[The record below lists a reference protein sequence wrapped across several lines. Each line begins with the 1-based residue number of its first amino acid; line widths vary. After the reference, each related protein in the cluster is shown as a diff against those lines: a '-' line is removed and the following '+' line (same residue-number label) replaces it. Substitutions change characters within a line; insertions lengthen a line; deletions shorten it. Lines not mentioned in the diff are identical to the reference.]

1 MPHERSLHIIDNW
14 IILKKQTIYVGIFSD
29 RFPIIKLNDMLNN
42 MVCWKKENVIMQS
55 YHCLIISSSLM
66 FQILK
71 LKSKLNI
78 RHEKL
83 IYIYFKDDLNMNI
96 LKTK

>member
-1 MPHERSLHIIDNW
+1 
-14 IILKKQTIYVGIFSD
+14 
-29 RFPIIKLNDMLNN
+29 
-42 MVCWKKENVIMQS
+42 MQS